1 MSEVWLNGR
10 YVAADEARIG
20 IADRGFLLGDGAFE
34 TIRAETGRL
43 RRWPRHRARLAGAL
57 GVLQIAPP
65 DWVAVESAARRL
77 AREHGEAAV
86 VRITIS
92 RGEHGP
98 GMTAPPGEPG
108 TVLVTARAMA
118 PAPRVLNAIL
128 VRDLRREP
136 TSLATRFKLTQYAD
150 PLHARRQAASVGAD
164 MALMLSS
171 SGHLSCADS
180 ASLFWIEAGGRVAT
194 PGADCAALNGTARGA
209 LMLACAEAGITLDEV
224 KAGPDALQR
233 AEAVFITNAVMGVV
247 PVARVDDRS
256 FDADHPMLAR
266 LSDMERAAE

>member
-1 MSEVWLNGR
+1 MSEAWLNGQ
-10 YVAADEARIG
+10 YVAADQARLS

-34 TIRAETGRL
+34 TIRAERGRL
-43 RRWPRHRARLAGAL
+43 RRWARHRARLSGAL
-57 GVLQIAPP
+57 SALAIAAP
-65 DWVAVESAARRL
+65 DWDAVDSAARRL
-77 AREHGEAAV
+77 ARDQGEAAV
-86 VRITIS
+86 VRVTVS
-92 RGEHGP
+92 RGAHGP
-98 GMTAPPGEPG
+98 GMSAPSGEPG
-108 TVLVTARAMA
+108 TVLVTARALT
-118 PAPRVLNAIL
+118 PGPLVLKAIL
-128 VRDLRREP
+128 VRDPRREP

-180 ASLFWIEAGGRVAT
+180 ASLFWIEPGGRVAT

-209 LMLACAEAGITLDEV
+209 LMRACAEAGIPLDEV
-224 KAGPDALQR
+224 KAKPDALKH
-233 AEAVFITNAVMGVV
+233 AEAVFVTNAVMGLV

-266 LSDMERAAE
+266 LAELERAAE